1 MSWNWPTFLH
11 YIGAGFILHGV
22 WTTVWL
28 TAVSMVCGITIGLVA
43 AILCVWGHPLARAF
57 YTGYTTLIRGT
68 PLLVQLVFVY
78 SGLPAFGMRLD
89 VAESALLALSVNEG
103 AYVAEIIRA
112 GIESIHHGQMEA
124 AQALGMTYWKA
135 MRVVV
140 LPQAAR
146 TAVPPLGNQ
155 VNSMLK
161 STSLVSVIS
170 MEELFRATEEAIQTT
185 FRVLELFAVASI
197 YYLLLTGLWTLVQHS
212 IERRLSRSIR
222 HRGGRT
228 GGSWGAPPA
237 IESVTPT

>member
-1 MSWNWPTFLH
+1 MSWSWSAFLR
-11 YIGAGFILHGV
+11 YLPAGFILHGV

-28 TAVSMVCGITIGLVA
+28 TAISMACGITIGLVA
-43 AILCVWGHPLARAF
+43 AILYVWGHPIARAC
-57 YTGYTTLIRGT
+57 YAGYTTLIRGT

-78 SGLPAFGMRLD
+78 SGLPAFGIRLG

-112 GIESIHHGQMEA
+112 AIESVHRGQMEA

-135 MRVVV
+135 MRVVL

-146 TAVPPLGNQ
+146 TAVPPIGNQ

-170 MEELFRATEEAIQTT
+170 MEELFRATEEAIQSS

-197 YYLLLTGLWTLVQHS
+197 YYLALTGAWTLIQRA
-212 IERRLSRSIR
+212 IERRLARSVTR
-222 HRGGRT
+222 RRGGPGDSRT
-228 GGSWGAPPA
+228 ARPVL
-237 IESVTPT
+237 ESVTPT